1 MTDLSALLRDLH
13 DLEGPRQG
21 TPGTPESTARVS
33 GEPKD
38 RQPEQGPVEPHGQC
52 DDCGRSAPVLLVTD
66 YGCRYCRECVTF
78 PPKRVPAPREPTA
91 LELEQAGKP
100 LLGHAPEG
108 VALDLGLFVESS
120 GPRTTKGG
128 PQ

>member
-1 MTDLSALLRDLH
+1 MIWKV
-13 DLEGPRQG
+13 QG
-21 TPGTPESTARVS
+21 REPPE
-33 GEPKD
+33 PPNLP
-38 RQPEQGPVEPHGQC
+38 PERGPVEPHGQC